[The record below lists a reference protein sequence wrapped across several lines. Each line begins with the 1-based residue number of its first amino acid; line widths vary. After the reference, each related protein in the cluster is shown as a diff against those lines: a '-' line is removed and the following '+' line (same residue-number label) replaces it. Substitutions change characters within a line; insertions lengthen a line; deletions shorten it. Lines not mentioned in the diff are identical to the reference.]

1 MCSDADA
8 DTATA
13 PVTWSSSM
21 PQYSLWQVLAVWAA
35 AALPMA
41 TMAWVVAPT
50 FAAHA
55 GAGSAFA
62 KWLIGGLT
70 LGLVWQGLLVMMLVR
85 AERGNLRWATLKE
98 ALWLHA
104 PSDPRSGRKGGRL
117 WLACLP
123 LIAGM
128 WLAGALPEPAHSP
141 WRDFGAF
148 CHSEAG
154 RAFFAGNWPWY
165 GVVVVMVLFNTV
177 LGEELLFRGLLLPRM
192 TRAFGRADWLINGVL
207 FALYH
212 LHMPWVIPGAVL
224 DAFWLAWPTK
234 YFRSAWIGIV
244 VHSTASVLI
253 LVLLLQLVRVPRS

>member
-1 MCSDADA
+1 MYSDVY
-8 DTATA
+8 TA
-13 PVTWSSSM
+13 PTAWSTGVAM
-21 PQYSLWQVLAVWAA
+21 PQYSRWQVLAVWAA

-41 TMAWVVAPT
+41 LTAWVVAPY
-50 FAAHA
+50 FAASA
-55 GAGSAFA
+55 GDGAAWA

-70 LGLVWQGLLVMMLVR
+70 LGLIWQGLLVAALVC

-104 PSDPRSGRKGGRL
+104 PTDPRNGHKGGRL
-117 WLACLP
+117 WLVCLP
-123 LIAGM
+123 LIAGL

-148 CHSEAG
+148 CQSEAG
-154 RAFFAGNWPWY
+154 RAFFAGNWLWY
-165 GVVVVMVLFNTV
+165 GVVVVMLLFNTV

-192 TRAFGRADWLINGVL
+192 SRAFGRADWLINGVL

-212 LHMPWVIPGAVL
+212 LHMPWVIPAGVL
-224 DAFWLAWPTK
+224 DAFWFAWPTK

-253 LVLLLQLVRVPRS
+253 LVLLLPVVWAPRG